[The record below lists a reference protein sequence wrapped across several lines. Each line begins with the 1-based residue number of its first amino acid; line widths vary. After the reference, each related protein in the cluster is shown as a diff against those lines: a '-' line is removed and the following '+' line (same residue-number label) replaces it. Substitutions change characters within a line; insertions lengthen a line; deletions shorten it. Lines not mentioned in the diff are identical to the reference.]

1 MEAAERRNLAIK
13 QAYADEKRMRQE
25 AAQVLKSARKAPR
38 TGSPGERKAQQ
49 KQARENAEN
58 ERRAQVKAAQEAAEA
73 KKRAEKAAAA
83 ERSAQKALDKS
94 RGKSKDTCGQA
105 KPPRAATVEP
115 VKPTAAPEAVKPVS
129 QPEAIRT
136 ATPPP
141 ALKAEAKPEPVKLV
155 KPPEPVKL
163 VTQSEP
169 LKMMAPP
176 EPPKPLEKAAAKT
189 EDQPPSKDATSKKA
203 EEAKSILSQA
213 LAQSGLIRLVI
224 ALDVKEPAPALMLDF
239 ENALRK
245 IPDLKLI
252 MVGGSSR
259 EGTQILVKAEKAV
272 ALAQTL
278 RALPMVES
286 ISEKSGEMI
295 IKLKPA
301 PVS

>member
-1 MEAAERRNLAIK
+1 M
-13 QAYADEKRMRQE
+13 
-25 AAQVLKSARKAPR
+25 
-38 TGSPGERKAQQ
+38 
-49 KQARENAEN
+49 
-58 ERRAQVKAAQEAAEA
+58 KAAQEAAEA
-73 KKRAEKAAAA
+73 KKRAEKADAA
-83 ERSAQKALDKS
+83 ERSAQKALEKS
-94 RGKSKDTCGQA
+94 RGKSKTPADRQTA
-105 KPPRAATVEP
+105 KAATVEP
-115 VKPTAAPEAVKPVS
+115 VKPTAAPEAVKPIS

-141 ALKAEAKPEPVKLV
+141 AVKAEAKPEPVKLV

-176 EPPKPLEKAAAKT
+176 EPPKPADKAAAKT
-189 EDQPPSKDATSKKA
+189 EDQSKSKDAPAKKA

-286 ISEKSGEMI
+286 VSEKSGEIM
-295 IKLKPA
+295 IKLKIA
-301 PVS
+301 SVS